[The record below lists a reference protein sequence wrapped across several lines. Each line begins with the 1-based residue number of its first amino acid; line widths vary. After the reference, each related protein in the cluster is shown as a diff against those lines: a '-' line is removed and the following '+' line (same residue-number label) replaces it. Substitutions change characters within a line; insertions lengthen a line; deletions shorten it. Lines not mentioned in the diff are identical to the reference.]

1 MAFHLSVDAALSK
14 LQMRA
19 RVRKK
24 NSANVCRGLTG
35 VSLSKE
41 KQVST
46 VISHKKKIVKLTNK
60 ILRIIHEAGEKQE
73 LGKEQKL
80 LAKQYLNEVVSELT
94 TIASFC
100 GSGERKWAAR
110 MTESIASL
118 SIVLDWWMLSM
129 IEFWCTMANSI
140 TLDFNKTPFKF
151 FGGDFRVKWREFET
165 RLRGLADRREV
176 PANSSSRKHSV

>member
-1 MAFHLSVDAALSK
+1 M
-14 LQMRA
+14 
-19 RVRKK
+19 
-24 NSANVCRGLTG
+24 
-35 VSLSKE
+35 SLPKE
-41 KQVST
+41 RQVSI

-60 ILRIIHEAGEKQE
+60 ILRIVHEAEEKQD

-100 GSGERKWAAR
+100 GSGERNWAAR
-110 MTESIASL
+110 MTESIARL
-118 SIVLDWWMLSM
+118 SAILDWWMLSI

-140 TLDFNKTPFKF
+140 TVDFNKTPFKF
-151 FGGDFRVKWREFET
+151 FGGEFKVKWREFET

-176 PANSSSRKHSV
+176 PANTSSRKHSA